1 MVDFQQPSSIGASSG
16 GIPPPPANNGPN
28 APLAVSGTPQLG
40 GAFGVSNS
48 ANNPDQWGNQPG
60 PMNETPGQIYSSNLQ
75 FSSVDDIIRNS
86 GNLSEQQL
94 KLYESGQLPPG
105 EQAAINQQATS
116 SQGAL
121 SGQLAAEGID
131 PATSSQFA
139 GGSAN
144 IAIEKST
151 ATQQA
156 LQQVLSNYFQAQGL
170 ELQASQVLGQFNQ
183 FDQQL
188 AFEYYQ
194 LQVQQQEFQQ
204 QEKDQQK
211 AQMGSLLGSIGKLAG
226 GLI

>member
-28 APLAVSGTPQLG
+28 APLAISNTAQIG
-40 GAFGVSNS
+40 GFGVANA
-48 ANNPDQWGNQPG
+48 ANNPDQWGNQGQPPQG
-60 PMNETPGQIYSSNLQ
+60 ETPGQFFSSNLQ
-75 FSSVDDIIRNS
+75 FATVDDIIKNS
-86 GNLSEQQL
+86 GNLATQQL
-94 KLYESGQLPPG
+94 NLYESGQLPPG

-156 LQQVLSNYFQAQGL
+156 LQQVLQNYFQAQGL
-170 ELQASQVLGQFNQ
+170 ELQADQTLGQFNQ

-211 AQMGSLLGSIGKLAG
+211 AQMGSLLGSLGKLAG